1 MQRTTNLFKDIIF
14 SITKF
19 EEYED
24 FADQKIKK
32 EFEDRKKEF
41 EDRKKEF
48 EDRNKEFENNNTY
61 KEEIHKKEKE

>member
-32 EFEDRKKEF
+32 EFEDR
-41 EDRKKEF
+41 
-48 EDRNKEFENNNTY
+48 NKEFENNNTY

>member
-32 EFEDRKKEF
+32 EFEAEAG
-41 EDRKKEF
+41 
-48 EDRNKEFENNNTY
+48 N
-61 KEEIHKKEKE
+61 

>member
-41 EDRKKEF
+41 EDR
-48 EDRNKEFENNNTY
+48 NKEFENNNTY